1 MRRSDGHPARR
12 GFTLVEVLAALVIL
26 ATAALALVLVRN
38 GQTERLQRR
47 LDRAEAQELAMA
59 ELGRLASV
67 PAASRTLLAGARTE
81 KEHYLVRSSCRKAWV
96 EGAAVELL
104 AVEVRRLDGPPE
116 ALATATLALA
126 EARAGEERGP

>member
-1 MRRSDGHPARR
+1 VSRGDGQAARQ

-26 ATAALALVLVRN
+26 ATAAMALVLVRN

-67 PAASRTLLAGARTE
+67 PAASRTLLAGTRTE

-104 AVEVRRLDGPPE
+104 TVEVRRLGGPPD

-126 EARAGEERGP
+126 EVPAAQESGP